1 MPEQRHFGDLIRSL
15 RRDRQEP
22 LRVIAAAV
30 GIDSTLLCKLERGER
45 FPTEAQIAGIARV
58 FQRDE
63 TELRGLVIA
72 DRMLSE
78 YGDVNA
84 AVYAAQFIRE
94 EIEPYICGQEGLR
107 K

>member
-1 MPEQRHFGDLIRSL
+1 
-15 RRDRQEP
+15 
-22 LRVIAAAV
+22 VIAAAL

-45 FPTEAQIAGIARV
+45 LPTEAQISGFARV

-72 DRMLSE
+72 DKMLSE
-78 YGDVNA
+78 YRDVNA

-94 EIEPYICGQEGLR
+94 EIEPYVCGQKGLR